1 MKNLSLGTL
10 FWVILFALNGLS
22 LLIVPATSGKDAMF
36 VGDKYIG
43 LVEKLPAKYEIDLKD
58 NMVEIVLNNK
68 YNGIYNH
75 KKDSLEA
82 RKKRLQHEADSLF
95 RRRKPKAG
103 RELEREAASIDTTIS
118 VIFEQIQK
126 EKLMV
131 SDEDKSVILASIKD
145 TLSMEKYYGQLVSNK
160 LGASYTWDDFTMKRV
175 QKQDGRPY
183 MIGGFSFI
191 LAALIFLLF
200 ALEVITA
207 KNMPAVIGVGAVSAI
222 LVTMASFYTFKGI
235 DEVVVFNKKSKV
247 RELAVR
253 ENLTTLRDAQKQFK
267 KYKGKFA
274 GNFDSL
280 VVWLRKDSVQ
290 QKKQIQIN
298 DSTTEESI
306 TMIPAIDVV
315 FPASK
320 YPNLNIDSLIY
331 VPHGDTNKFVMKAST
346 VERNGVVVPVF
357 EISAMKT
364 TYLED
369 IMLENFDKTSVIKIG
384 DLDKPSYNGN
394 WGE

>member
-10 FWVILFALNGLS
+10 FWVVIFALNGLA
-22 LLIVPATSGKDAMF
+22 LLIVPAISGKDAMF
-36 VGDKYIG
+36 VGEKYIG
-43 LVEKLPAKYEIDLKD
+43 LVEKLPAKYESDLRD
-58 NMVEIVLNNK
+58 NMVDIVLNNK
-68 YNGIYNH
+68 FNGIYNH

-95 RRRKPKAG
+95 KRRKPKAG

-118 VIFEQIQK
+118 VIYEEIQK

-131 SDEDKSVILASIKD
+131 SDEERMSIFSSIKD

-160 LGASYTWDDFTMKRV
+160 LGASYTWNDFTIKRV
-175 QKQDGRPY
+175 QKQDGAPY
-183 MIGGFSFI
+183 LIGGFSFI
-191 LAALIFLLF
+191 LAAIIFLLF
-200 ALEVITA
+200 AMEILTA
-207 KNMPAVIGVGAVSAI
+207 KNMPAVIGVGAVAAI
-222 LVTMASFYTFKGI
+222 LVTMASFYTYQGI
-235 DEVVVFNKKSKV
+235 DEVVVFNEKSKV

-253 ENLTTLRDAQKQFK
+253 ENLTTLRDAQKQYK

-274 GNFDSL
+274 GDFKSL
-280 VVWLRKDSVQ
+280 LVWLKEDSVQ

-306 TMIPAIDVV
+306 TMVPAMDVV

-369 IMLENFDKTSVIKIG
+369 IMLKNFDKNSIIKIG